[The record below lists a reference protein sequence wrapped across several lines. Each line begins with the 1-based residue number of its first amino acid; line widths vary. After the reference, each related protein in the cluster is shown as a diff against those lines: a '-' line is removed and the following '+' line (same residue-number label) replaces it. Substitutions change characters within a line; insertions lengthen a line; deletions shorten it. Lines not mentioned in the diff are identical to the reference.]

1 MPAPA
6 KLIFVKNVLMSSVL
20 WTALGN
26 ECVLI
31 AGVLAVN
38 WGDKA
43 QVATGFAAVL
53 SALNGLTALLR
64 IFRDN
69 GPVSVS
75 APVSPPPTRD
85 VHTGVSVVT
94 VAAPAEQELTSAP
107 AVQKLP
113 VGNSTV
119 AVSAPV
125 DHDTEVPASVVVI
138 KQ

>member
-31 AGVLAVN
+31 AGIFAVN
-38 WGDKA
+38 WGDKS
-43 QVATGFAAVL
+43 QMATGFGAVL
-53 SALNGLTALLR
+53 TALNGLTAILR

-75 APVSPPPTRD
+75 APASPPATQD

-119 AVSAPV
+119 AVAPPI
-125 DHDTEVPASVVVI
+125 DHLTEVPASVVVI